1 LRILSRIATPQVT
14 IVVAAITAII
24 IVSAVLS
31 LANISIGSLRIAN
44 LTIFFALRA
53 EGFTERDPHPIGM
66 ATTTGGAF
74 VLNIVDLQNTVT
86 SASGLNP
93 VTTLSNTVA
102 QLQEMLIYDEKR
114 LAVNTISKYNEQ
126 HGENVNISLTPEA
139 DIILEWARKKM
150 SEEVQATALA
160 LTNPTVADAYAAVK
174 SAEEQLRIVVELV
187 K

>member
-1 LRILSRIATPQVT
+1 M
-14 IVVAAITAII
+14 IT
-24 IVSAVLS
+24 
-31 LANISIGSLRIAN
+31 NI
-44 LTIFFALRA
+44 
-53 EGFTERDPHPIGM
+53 
-66 ATTTGGAF
+66 GGGGRY
-74 VLNIVDLQNTVT
+74 I
-86 SASGLNP
+86 
-93 VTTLSNTVA
+93 
-102 QLQEMLIYDEKR
+102 
-114 LAVNTISKYNEQ
+114 TISKYNEQ